1 MTFIRILCTKVST
14 TYPYM
19 IPKIK
24 RLIPI
29 KDESFYFA
37 LQLIISFRKHNEH

>member
-1 MTFIRILCTKVST
+1 MTFIRILCTKASMA
-14 TYPYM
+14 YSYL
-19 IPKIK
+19 IHKIK

-29 KDESFYFA
+29 KDESFYFV